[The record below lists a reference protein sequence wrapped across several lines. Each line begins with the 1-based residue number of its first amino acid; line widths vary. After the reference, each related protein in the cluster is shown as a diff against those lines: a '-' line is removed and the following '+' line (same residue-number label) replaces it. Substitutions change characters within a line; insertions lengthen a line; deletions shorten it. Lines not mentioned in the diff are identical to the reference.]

1 MSSSK
6 ATAALLRLKEIDR
19 KYNMKCSE
27 SKRVQSNVSTESSL
41 EESLRDLQ
49 AKLKVSSN
57 RNSSEDSPIL
67 PVDIA
72 EKEIKS
78 KVLIS

>member
-67 PVDIA
+67 PDDIA